1 MADFIGVPTSDITTT
16 DWSSSGSNFFTE
28 VDSGESPSTVDY
40 VQKTGGTGTLKFGL
54 TMPSDLD
61 RFGSVAGRNCFGHF
75 RVADWG
81 GGDGD
86 FHTLSAQVF
95 KSDGTTPLTDQLTKK
110 LSSSGVQSFELRFT
124 TTAEDAASWADAQ
137 LHIDLS
143 DEGEGELYRLY
154 NAYLHMTYLTTAEE
168 VLRPDAIVDVSDWEP
183 PYVDLAK
190 INEDAFGAHINS
202 GDFTD
207 VLFYDNSGN
216 FV

>member
-183 PYVDLAK
+183 PSVDLAK
-190 INEDAFGAHINS
+190 IQDCLLYTSPSPRDAHESRMPSSA
-202 GDFTD
+202 
-207 VLFYDNSGN
+207 
-216 FV
+216 